1 MTAKEELRIAAK
13 QSAAQLVPWVLEQR
27 LYRPRTTILLDLF
40 CRQLL
45 GLGLP
50 VDRVSL
56 SLGQLHPQLRAVTVV
71 WEREAG
77 GAVEIGRAHGIEN
90 QEIFVNS
97 PIKAIMGGAAPIRRR
112 LCDPGCPRDYA
123 ILQDLA
129 DRGITD
135 YAVYGLAVS
144 GGQTQVVTLA
154 SCAEAG
160 FSDLELATLVE
171 ALPYLGLLLELGQL
185 HRTARR
191 LMETYLGRRSGA
203 EVLSGGIKRGD
214 GRLIHAVL
222 WSCDLRGFTE
232 FSETEDLDDVIDYL
246 NRYFDAMGAAIEAH
260 DGEIL
265 KFMGDGMLAIFPI
278 ADDPEAEEDACRQ
291 ALTAAGEALEAFG
304 RLGEEHRTA
313 GKSAPDCGIALHLGD
328 VMYGNIGTAGR
339 LDFTVIGPA
348 VNLVSRI
355 EAFSKNL
362 DPPVVCSSAFARSC
376 RKPLRS
382 LGAHKLK
389 GISESQEIFTPG

>member
-1 MTAKEELRIAAK
+1 
-13 QSAAQLVPWVLEQR
+13 
-27 LYRPRTTILLDLF
+27 
-40 CRQLL
+40 
-45 GLGLP
+45 
-50 VDRVSL
+50 
-56 SLGQLHPQLRAVTVV
+56 V

-112 LCDPGCPRDYA
+112 LCDPGCPRDYP
-123 ILQDLA
+123 ILQNLA
-129 DRGITD
+129 DRGLTD
-135 YAVYGLAVS
+135 YAVYGLVFS
-144 GGQTQVVTLA
+144 GGQTNVVTLA
-154 SCAEAG
+154 SRAEAG
-160 FSDLELATLVE
+160 FSELELATLVE
-171 ALPYLGLLLELGQL
+171 TLPYLGMLLELGQL
-185 HRTARR
+185 HLTARR

-203 EVLSGGIKRGD
+203 AVLSGGIKRGD

-232 FSETEDLDDVIDYL
+232 FSETEDLDNVIDYL
-246 NRYFDAMGAAIEAH
+246 NSYFEAMGAAIEAH
-260 DGEIL
+260 GGEIL

-278 ADDPEAEEDACRQ
+278 AEGTEEDACRQ

-304 RLGEEHRTA
+304 RLGEEQRAA

-328 VMYGNIGTAGR
+328 VMYGNIGTARR

-355 EAFSKNL
+355 EAFSRNL
-362 DPPVVCSSAFARSC
+362 DPPVVCSTAFARSC
-376 RKPLRS
+376 GKPLRS

-389 GISESQEIFTPG
+389 GIGENQEIFTLDAAFDHGA